1 MAELFPSFRSLFLF
15 FSDLNN
21 TALSI
26 LGSSFV
32 SILCHFLRTD
42 STEVKL
48 LDLNMFMTQL
58 TEFQFSSQLTETQ
71 SPFLNVAP
79 SEPTS
84 SKDWDYHVHCSLTSN
99 RHIGVIWSLEGGI
112 LENGSAG
119 RRVRGV
125 KGGSWLMIGKDEFGV
140 RALILRKGQDP
151 SGDV

>member
-32 SILCHFLRTD
+32 SNLCHFLRKD
-42 STEVKL
+42 STDVKL
-48 LDLNMFMTQL
+48 LNLNMFMTQL

-71 SPFLNVAP
+71 SHFLNVAP

-84 SKDWDYHVHCSLTSN
+84 SKD
-99 RHIGVIWSLEGGI
+99 
-112 LENGSAG
+112 
-119 RRVRGV
+119 
-125 KGGSWLMIGKDEFGV
+125 
-140 RALILRKGQDP
+140 
-151 SGDV
+151 